1 METTMQTRSVYL
13 SGELGNDPGQ
23 GAVLLLKFC
32 VFCLNFVHLLE
43 IKCTK
48 PPVTKAT
55 TVCLYIVILWSSK
68 ANFYSLGPE
77 VMDIHKKDWDF
88 VVILKGKS

>member
-77 VMDIHKKDWDF
+77 VMDIHKKDWHF
-88 VVILKGKS
+88 VVIFKGKS

>member
-1 METTMQTRSVYL
+1 MQTRSDYL

-55 TVCLYIVILWSSK
+55 TVCVFIVIL
-68 ANFYSLGPE
+68 
-77 VMDIHKKDWDF
+77 
-88 VVILKGKS
+88 